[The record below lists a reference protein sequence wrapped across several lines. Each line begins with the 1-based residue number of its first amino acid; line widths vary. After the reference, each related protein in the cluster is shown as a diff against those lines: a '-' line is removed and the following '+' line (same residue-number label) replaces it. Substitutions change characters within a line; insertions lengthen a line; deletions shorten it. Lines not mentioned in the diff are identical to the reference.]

1 MDVGE
6 EAYFQGD
13 GFVEMDKALLPHTP
27 ASATEVIAV
36 DFSTQD
42 ANGILVWHG
51 QKPDEDGR
59 GQDFVALASE
69 LRLLRTE
76 MNKFLKKS
84 LLVDD
89 FRWHILHKSMAF
101 ETVYNSGFG
110 STTIGRNVPP

>member
-1 MDVGE
+1 VDVGE

-69 LRLLRTE
+69 LRLLRSE
-76 MNKFLKKS
+76 VNKFVKNFVSMKFA
-84 LLVDD
+84 DK
-89 FRWHILHKSMAF
+89 FLHKSIPF
-101 ETVYNSGFG
+101 ETLYNSGFS
-110 STTIGRNVPP
+110 STIVG

>member
-1 MDVGE
+1 MKFRRYLYPAGVDVGE

-76 MNKFLKKS
+76 MKKS
-84 LLVDD
+84 LRKVC
-89 FRWHILHKSMAF
+89 W
-101 ETVYNSGFG
+101 
-110 STTIGRNVPP
+110 